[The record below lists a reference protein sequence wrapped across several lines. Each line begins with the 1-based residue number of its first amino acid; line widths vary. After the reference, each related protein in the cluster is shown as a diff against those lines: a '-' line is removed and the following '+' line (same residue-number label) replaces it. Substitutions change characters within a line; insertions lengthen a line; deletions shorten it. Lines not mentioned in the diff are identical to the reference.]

1 MAQKYQLQAEKRTV
15 LGKAVKK
22 LRRTGFLPANV
33 YGKGLESTAIQV
45 NTKEFEAV
53 FKEAGET
60 GLVDLTFDGATHPVL
75 VKNLQMEYPL
85 RTPLHVDFYQV
96 NLKEK
101 VKTMVPIE
109 LLGEPKA
116 VTEKIGTMIQ
126 PLSEI
131 EVEALPTDLPEKIEI
146 NVEPLAAI
154 NDQITVADLSV
165 PGDVTVL
172 TDPGQVVVKIDEL
185 AAPEPEP
192 VPEEAVAEGE
202 EGAPVAEGAEGEE
215 AKGGDLPAGK
225 AGKAEGDTSEGG
237 AGSEQGKKEKTEKEE
252 KK

>member
-1 MAQKYQLQAEKRTV
+1 MQQKYALQAEKRSV

-22 LRRTGFLPANV
+22 LRREGKLPANV

-45 NTKEFEAV
+45 DAKTFQDI

-60 GLVDLTFDGATHPVL
+60 GLIDLTVDGQTLPVL
-75 VKNLQMEYPL
+75 VKNLQMHYPL
-85 RTPLHVDFYQV
+85 KTPLHVDFYQV

-109 LLGEPKA
+109 VVGEAKA
-116 VTEKIGTMIQ
+116 VTEKIGTLLQ

-131 EVEALPTDLPEKIEI
+131 EVEALPAELPEKVEV

-154 NDQITVADLSV
+154 DEQILVSDLKI
-165 PGDVTVL
+165 PGDVTIL
-172 TDPGQVVVKIDEL
+172 TDPGQVIVKIAEL

-192 VPEEAVAEGE
+192 VAEEATEGE
-202 EGAPVAEGAEGEE
+202 AGAEDATEGETKTDGE
-215 AKGGDLPAGK
+215 TKEETSEE
-225 AGKAEGDTSEGG
+225 KAE
-237 AGSEQGKKEKTEKEE
+237 K
-252 KK
+252 

>member
-1 MAQKYQLQAEKRTV
+1 MQQRHILQAEKRSV

-22 LRRTGFLPANV
+22 LRRTGALPANV

-53 FKEAGET
+53 YREAGET
-60 GLVDLTFDGATHPVL
+60 GLIDLTFDGQAHPVL

-85 RTPLHVDFYQV
+85 RIPLHVDFYQV
-96 NLKEK
+96 NLREK

-109 LLGEPKA
+109 LVGEPKA
-116 VTEKIGTMIQ
+116 VTEKIGTLIQ

-131 EVEALPTDLPEKIEI
+131 EVEALPAELPEKIEI

-154 NDQITVADLSV
+154 DDQITVADV
-165 PGDVTVL
+165 KIPEGVTVL
-172 TDPGQVVVKIDEL
+172 TDAGQVIVKIDEL

-192 VPEEAVAEGE
+192 VAEETPAEGE
-202 EGAPVAEGAEGEE
+202 EGAAIEE
-215 AKGGDLPAGK
+215 AGEKV
-225 AGKAEGDTSEGG
+225 AEGDTE
-237 AGSEQGKKEKTEKEE
+237 KKEEAQKEDR
-252 KK
+252 

>member
-1 MAQKYQLQAEKRTV
+1 MAQKYQLQAEKRIV

-33 YGKGLESTAIQV
+33 YGKGLDSTAIQV
-45 NTKEFEAV
+45 KTKEFVEIY
-53 FKEAGET
+53 KEAGET
-60 GLVDLTFDGATHPVL
+60 GLVDLNFDGQTHPVL

-96 NLKEK
+96 NLREK

-109 LLGEPKA
+109 LTGEPKA
-116 VTEKIGTMIQ
+116 VTEKIGTLIQ

-154 NDQITVADLSV
+154 DEQITVADVKV
-165 PGDVTVL
+165 PEGVTIL
-172 TDPGQVVVKIDEL
+172 TDAGQVIVKIDEL

-192 VPEEAVAEGE
+192 VVEETPTEGE
-202 EGAPVAEGAEGEE
+202 EGAPAAEGEE
-215 AKGGDLPAGK
+215 KEEGK
-225 AGKAEGDTSEGG
+225 SEGDTEKVPIES
-237 AGSEQGKKEKTEKEE
+237 KKEDSKEE
-252 KK
+252 SAKK